1 MSLFSLIAVPM
12 LDQFDTNISL
22 MKLMDGTVNQE
33 NPYNI
38 QGHIFQHKFGDF
50 DSFIF
55 KKGVLN
61 GFSH

>member
-1 MSLFSLIAVPM
+1 M

-22 MKLMDGTVNQE
+22 MKLMDRTVNQE

-38 QGHIFQHKFGDF
+38 QGCFKHIFQHKFGDF
-50 DSFIF
+50 DSLIF

-61 GFSH
+61 SFLH

>member
-1 MSLFSLIAVPM
+1 M
-12 LDQFDTNISL
+12 LDLFDTNISL

-38 QGHIFQHKFGDF
+38 QGRFQHIFQHKFGDF

-61 GFSH
+61 SFPH